1 MVLSIDAIKS
11 QFSKRGG
18 IARTNKFFVSMPSG
32 QGLLKEDLNLLCT
45 SASIPG
51 KQILTSDRRIGM
63 YFEKVAYGY
72 AVTDVDLNFVL
83 TNDFS
88 IRQYFET
95 WKNLA
100 ISEDISRVKYKKDYA
115 RDVKIFQLK
124 DGEEELHHKAVYG
137 VQLIDAFPT
146 TIQQIQYN
154 NGQDEFLEVSVQL
167 SYTNFKVI
175 PEIELPVYRS

>member
-45 SASIPG
+45 STSIPG

-63 YFEKVAYGY
+63 YFEKIAYGY

-124 DGEEELHHKAVYG
+124 DGGEESLHRAVYG
-137 VQLIDAFPT
+137 VHLIDAFPT

-175 PEIELPVYRS
+175 PETELPSYRS